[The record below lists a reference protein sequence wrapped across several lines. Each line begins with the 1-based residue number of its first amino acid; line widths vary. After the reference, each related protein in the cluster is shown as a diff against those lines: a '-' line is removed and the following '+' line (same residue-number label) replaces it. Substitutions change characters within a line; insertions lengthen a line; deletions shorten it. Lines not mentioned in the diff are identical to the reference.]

1 MTGEGGVPVKK
12 CLMALMIL
20 AALAPSPGHSG
31 LSLQIALIDPQ
42 RILWERPVAGN
53 NRFSLIH
60 RNSIYGALVW
70 ENFQIDDQGI
80 PWLREIKTESPAVL
94 EYYGLEESQTGWIK
108 RTPQDRFNDHQDYHQ
123 RGIQL
128 HLDGRVLICP
138 VMFPMEP

>member
-1 MTGEGGVPVKK
+1 M
-12 CLMALMIL
+12 ML
-20 AALAPSPGHSG
+20 AGLAPSPGHSG

-53 NRFSLIH
+53 DRFSLIH

-70 ENFQIDDQGI
+70 EKFQIDDQGI

-108 RTPQDRFNDHQDYHQ
+108 HIRKIDSMTIRITTTGEFRLHFGWESFDLSRNVSD
-123 RGIQL
+123 GTLIKISIQK
-128 HLDGRVLICP
+128 IP
-138 VMFPMEP
+138 EN